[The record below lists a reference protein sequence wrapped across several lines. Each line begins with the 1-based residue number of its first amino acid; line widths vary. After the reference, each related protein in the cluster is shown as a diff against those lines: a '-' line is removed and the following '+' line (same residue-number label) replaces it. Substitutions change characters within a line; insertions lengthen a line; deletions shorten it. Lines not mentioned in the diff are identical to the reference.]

1 MLRDVFCSRRILAG
15 LIFVGV
21 AVAGTQLY
29 SWHVRHR
36 SEAEF
41 ERHNRLLQGLKQKNE
56 IRPAEAVNVPTDTET
71 RGFVDMPDE
80 NTDTPMSN

>member
-1 MLRDVFCSRRILAG
+1 MLRDVFLSRRILAG

-29 SWHVRHR
+29 SWHVRRR

-41 ERHNRLLQGLKQKNE
+41 ERHDQSIVAGTQAEERGTPCRLMFRQTRKH
-56 IRPAEAVNVPTDTET
+56 AVL
-71 RGFVDMPDE
+71 
-80 NTDTPMSN
+80 

>member
-1 MLRDVFCSRRILAG
+1 MLRDVFFSRRLLAV

-21 AVAGTQLY
+21 AIAGTQLY

-41 ERHNRLLQGLKQKNE
+41 ERHDRLLQGLKQKNE
-56 IRPAEAVNVPTDTET
+56 GCPAEAVNVPTDPET

-80 NTDTPMSN
+80 NTDTSMSN

>member
-1 MLRDVFCSRRILAG
+1 MLRDVFLSRRILAV

-29 SWHVRHR
+29 SWHVRRR

-41 ERHNRLLQGLKQKNE
+41 ERHDRLLHGLKQKNE
-56 IRPAEAVNVPTDTET
+56 VRPAEAVNVPTDTET
-71 RGFVDMPDE
+71 RGFVDTPDE